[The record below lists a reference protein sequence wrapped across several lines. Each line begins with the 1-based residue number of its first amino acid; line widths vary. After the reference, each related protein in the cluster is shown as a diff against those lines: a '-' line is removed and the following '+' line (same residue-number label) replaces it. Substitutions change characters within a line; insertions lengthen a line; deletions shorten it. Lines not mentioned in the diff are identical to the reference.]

1 MGRGSSFRTSARKKQ
16 LYQCHDT
23 SQHTPSKSKH
33 SPGSW
38 WRRGSGGSPESHRTL
53 RAEGLISEQGEE
65 SCSILT
71 QTCKRASI
79 GKKVGFRT
87 AQLPWRA
94 AF

>member
-1 MGRGSSFRTSARKKQ
+1 MWRGSSFRTSTRKKQ
-16 LYQCHDT
+16 LYQCHDA
-23 SQHTPSKSKH
+23 SQRMPSKSER

-38 WRRGSGGSPESHRTL
+38 WRRGSGGSPESHRML

-65 SCSILT
+65 SCSIST
-71 QTCKRASI
+71 QTCNQASI

-87 AQLPWRA
+87 AQVPWRA